1 MKYLRT
7 FWTLDED
14 IILLMENLSNPKK
27 WAEISKKLPGR
38 TQHHV
43 KNRFIRLLAKDI
55 GVKREMIRKS
65 LNENNFFGVLYQVL
79 EKLRTRKNAE
89 GLDLQNA
96 EMIKKDQ
103 KNEKIECP
111 FDESENYLNLDER
124 FLFEDKL

>member
-1 MKYLRT
+1 
-7 FWTLDED
+7 
-14 IILLMENLSNPKK
+14 MESFSNPKK
-27 WAEISKKLPGR
+27 WSEISKKLPGR

-43 KNRFIRLLAKDI
+43 KNRFIRLLANEI
-55 GVKREMIRKS
+55 GVRREMIRKS

-103 KNEKIECP
+103 KNEKIE
-111 FDESENYLNLDER
+111 
-124 FLFEDKL
+124 KK